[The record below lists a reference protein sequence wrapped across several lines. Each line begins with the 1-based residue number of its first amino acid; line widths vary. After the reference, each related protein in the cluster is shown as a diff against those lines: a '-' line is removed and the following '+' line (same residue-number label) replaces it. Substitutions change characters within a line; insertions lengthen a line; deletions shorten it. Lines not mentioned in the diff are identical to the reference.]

1 MSEVIY
7 LSKLSK
13 LLNIP
18 DTPIKIDDDIPKDAE
33 LGNYGGWQP
42 FHNSIDW
49 KTIQS
54 NRDMSWLN
62 DEWINKLK
70 SIPHTKEWNKKVS
83 DSKKI
88 RTHCCLNCKKSFNPG
103 NWKRHKCKSI
113 QEHSSIPPK
122 ENKSMFW

>member
-18 DTPIKIDDDIPKDAE
+18 DTPIKIDDDIPEDVE

-49 KTIQS
+49 KTISS
-54 NRDMSWLN
+54 NRDMS
-62 DEWINKLK
+62 
-70 SIPHTKEWNKKVS
+70 
-83 DSKKI
+83 
-88 RTHCCLNCKKSFNPG
+88 
-103 NWKRHKCKSI
+103 
-113 QEHSSIPPK
+113 
-122 ENKSMFW
+122 